1 MKWFLSAC
9 ALAAGLGLAVAS
21 CGPQRDFCP
30 TTNPDMTDFSCHAN
44 NDAVSMGGTGG
55 GSLCDGTAEI
65 VCSDPAHTH
74 VCKQSDCPP

>member
-9 ALAAGLGLAVAS
+9 ALAVGLGLAVAS

-55 GSLCDGTAEI
+55 GSLCDGGSEV
-65 VCSDPAHTH
+65 VCPGTDGLHKCSM
-74 VCKQSDCPP
+74 SECP